1 MPEKSL
7 RLIYPPS
14 LLREPVLN
22 RFIRTFDLVVNILQ
36 ANITMEEGWLDIQV
50 TGEENEI
57 KRAIQWL
64 EAEGLTIEELD

>member
-22 RFIRTFDLVVNILQ
+22 RFIRNFDLVVNILQ
-36 ANITMEEGWLDIQV
+36 ANITMEEGWLDIRV
-50 TGEENEI
+50 TGDEHEI
-57 KRAIQWL
+57 SRAIRWL
-64 EAEGLTIEELD
+64 EAEGLTIEGLN